1 MFRLYRI
8 SLFLFLAVVLF
19 IQPAQAAKFKTID
32 QAAPHFAGLQ
42 GTFVLYD
49 ELADQYS
56 IFNEKQSN
64 KRLTPCSSFKIYNSL
79 IALET
84 GVAADENL
92 LIPWNGQ
99 PSSIVGWN
107 QDHTLASAIKNSV
120 VWYYQEL
127 ATRIGAKQMQHY
139 LDAISYGNRD
149 ISGGITKF
157 WLHTSLEISA
167 KEQVELLRRLYQD
180 DLPFLP
186 RNMAIVRR
194 IIIQTEQNGVI
205 FSGKTGSAFVNG
217 KFTTGWFVG
226 AVEKDSRRYFFAVNI
241 EAEQDASGVKARNI
255 AVAVLKSLGIL
266 PVE

>member
-1 MFRLYRI
+1 MHRFYRI
-8 SLFLFLAVVLF
+8 ALFLFWAMFLC
-19 IQPAQAAKFKTID
+19 IQPSQAA
-32 QAAPHFAGLQ
+32 APKNLSLGSPYYEGFE

-56 IFNEKQSN
+56 IFNEPQSK

-84 GVAADENL
+84 GVAADESL
-92 LIPWNGQ
+92 VIQWNGQ

-107 QDHTLASAIKNSV
+107 QDHTMASAIKHSV

-127 ATRIGAKQMQHY
+127 AARIGAKQMQHY
-139 LDAISYGNRD
+139 LDTMPYGNRD
-149 ISGGITKF
+149 ISGGITRF

-167 KEQVELLRRLYQD
+167 QDQVELLRRLYQN
-180 DLPFLP
+180 DLPFSP
-186 RNMAIVRR
+186 RNMDIVRR
-194 IIIQTEQNGVI
+194 IIIQSDQNGVK

-217 KFTTGWFVG
+217 QFTVGWFVG

-241 EAEQDASGVKARNI
+241 EAEKDASGVQARKI
-255 AVAVLKSLGIL
+255 AVGILKSLGIL
-266 PVE
+266 PAE